1 MLEVFRYLDT
11 RERLILQEEAYMLIN
26 IGLAKADVLYTG
38 YRVYFR
44 PLKKGVVLPLAVVKK
59 G

>member
-1 MLEVFRYLDT
+1 VVAQKAKYVEVFRYLDT

-38 YRVYFR
+38 FI
-44 PLKKGVVLPLAVVKK
+44 LGL
-59 G
+59 